1 MSQDTAELLKKA
13 LTLPVAERAD
23 LASSLIDSLDNT
35 QDISVAAA
43 WEEEV
48 ERRMKELDS
57 GTVKSVSLNEA
68 RQRLTSKLNESKQA
82 GLPSRRAGRSRGRN
96 RMVSR
101 TQ

>member
-57 GTVKSVSLNEA
+57 GTVKSVSLDEA
-68 RQRLTSKLNESKQA
+68 RQRLSSKLNESK
-82 GLPSRRAGRSRGRN
+82 
-96 RMVSR
+96 
-101 TQ
+101 